1 MPRSLPLCSGLLP
14 YKKGVLTTSV
24 TAHPSPNPFKN
35 PPSAP
40 FFAQDEVAAL
50 AWHTGPFTFGLHPA
64 SSVFFLLTAHRIPC
78 GLHPPSKPLSLMH
91 LSLCLWAKP
100 FPLSGVPGS
109 SCILQPYFQVPRQ
122 IASPKESFLSFQGK
136 QKVLLGCPGYPV
148 YDTKLGVFPV
158 SLTVCDSVSSKR
170 PHPVTWPHVL
180 LFIT

>member
-1 MPRSLPLCSGLLP
+1 
-14 YKKGVLTTSV
+14 
-24 TAHPSPNPFKN
+24 
-35 PPSAP
+35 
-40 FFAQDEVAAL
+40 
-50 AWHTGPFTFGLHPA
+50 
-64 SSVFFLLTAHRIPC
+64 
-78 GLHPPSKPLSLMH
+78 MH

-158 SLTVCDSVSSKR
+158 LSDCVWLCLLQASPPCDLASCLTLYYLERASCLRNICWIMNVLRDSGVWGFANWGRKSPKMYLSCVSDPEWALELWWWALR
-170 PHPVTWPHVL
+170 WGDG
-180 LFIT
+180 